1 MTISTDFEA
10 IAKRHKRRLTLK
22 YVVLSAGLAL
32 VALVLGYMGLNRLT
46 SMNGQYLMAYYNNR
60 IQIAYPNIDVNSFFY
75 NANSQFTGELHSER
89 TKDIAGI
96 SVPFEPY
103 RAPYSLPLPR
113 ERWTIPMNTLFQV
126 MMDGQPTQEVHIIKC
141 LASSTLRPRS
151 QKATMTSQRRT

>member
-60 IQIAYPNIDVNSFFY
+60 IQIAYPNIDVAS
-75 NANSQFTGELHSER
+75 S
-89 TKDIAGI
+89 
-96 SVPFEPY
+96 SV
-103 RAPYSLPLPR
+103 
-113 ERWTIPMNTLFQV
+113 FQV
-126 MMDGQPTQEVHIIKC
+126 EVVVAG
-141 LASSTLRPRS
+141 LAAAAERADFGADLGGVTRS
-151 QKATMTSQRRT
+151 GDAVHSRRRLAEGKQALVESLLIGPDRRGSLAVTDAL